1 MHTHTGMHTY
11 TYAHIVFTCLSH
23 IPHSQVNSQD
33 MTNVTDEVAMSILRS
48 SPRRLSLI
56 LGRAVTN
63 LIAPPFPDSLQDIIL
78 YKTPTGQ
85 LGKTLNG
92 SMTIS
97 IYQIGELYY
106 RKPV

>member
-1 MHTHTGMHTY
+1 
-11 TYAHIVFTCLSH
+11 
-23 IPHSQVNSQD
+23 